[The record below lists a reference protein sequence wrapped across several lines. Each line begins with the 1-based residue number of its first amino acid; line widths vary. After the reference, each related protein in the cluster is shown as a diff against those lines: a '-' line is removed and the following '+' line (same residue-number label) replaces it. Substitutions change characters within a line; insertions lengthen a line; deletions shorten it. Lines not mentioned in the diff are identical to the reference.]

1 MDISLNTI
9 GYLMNPAH
17 KHVMDQMNDDRAKS
31 LRRDVKFYKK
41 RIVQAARDLVRG
53 NWIGHEV
60 NGAFMAYCQVLIQHF
75 KTVDKCDILQETY
88 TGMAA
93 RDKNHS
99 TPNTTTTSE
108 YANADS
114 LIMRSEKKKE
124 RIEEY
129 IDIKR
134 LPNKPKP
141 ILPHRRHVDLGTP
154 NLRTKGVKPKKN
166 LTNTY
171 DKDP

>member
-1 MDISLNTI
+1 
-9 GYLMNPAH
+9 MNPAH
-17 KHVMDQMNDDRAKS
+17 KHIIDRTNDDRTKA
-31 LRRDVKFYKK
+31 LRGDVKFYKK
-41 RIVQAARDLVRG
+41 RIVQATRDLVRG
-53 NWIGHEV
+53 TRIGREV
-60 NGAFMAYCQVLIQHF
+60 DGSFMAYCQVLIQHF

-93 RDKNHS
+93 SAKNHS
-99 TPNTTTTSE
+99 TPNPTTASE

-134 LPNKPKP
+134 RPSKPKP

-166 LTNTY
+166 LTSTY
-171 DKDP
+171 DKDT